1 MIKRLNPLKQVRY
14 KSANAF
20 KALENLNQ
28 QICRFVDFF
37 TSGCEGAQNDKRE
50 RVSRACYENNVLCA
64 DLGNCVR
71 QNIGNPLS
79 LNVCKLTLLELEF
92 GCTIVSRARL
102 DLPWVANACL
112 ASV

>member
-20 KALENLNQ
+20 RVLENLTQ

-37 TSGCEGAQNDKRE
+37 TSGCERAQNDKRE
-50 RVSRACYENNVLCA
+50 RVSRACSENNVLSA

-79 LNVCKLTLLELEF
+79 LYVYKLMLLELEC

-102 DLPWVANACL
+102 DLHWVANACL
-112 ASV
+112 VSV

>member
-20 KALENLNQ
+20 RALENMTQ

-37 TSGCEGAQNDKRE
+37 TSGCERAQNDKRE
-50 RVSRACYENNVLCA
+50 RVSRACSENNVLTA

-79 LNVCKLTLLELEF
+79 LNVCKLTLLELDWGEQ
-92 GCTIVSRARL
+92 
-102 DLPWVANACL
+102 
-112 ASV
+112 